1 MKRWVSV
8 LLMAGVTIAF
18 GQAWYIETVDS
29 GGAALND
36 VGQYTSL
43 AIDNQNY
50 PHIAYYDV
58 TNQLL
63 KYATWNGAVWE
74 IETVDSTEVPGM
86 VGEYA
91 NLALSPANQRPQIG
105 YYDAEEGH
113 LKWARLNSAGD
124 WEVGI
129 PDGNPSNDVGRGC
142 DIVIGAD
149 DYPHFSYYDATA
161 YYLMYARSLGGT
173 WNRDTVDTVGVPADF
188 CSSILLDGS
197 GVPHIAYYVME
208 GDTGY
213 LKYAHLVSGNWVI
226 DTVELRPSEDIG
238 LYPDLVL
245 AANGSPYISYFDRTN
260 GYFKYAR
267 WANGQWNIDIID
279 NATNVGAWGKQVLGS
294 TYVSYYDGTNMDVKY
309 GYTSD
314 YLSWHTESVD
324 GPDNVGEYTSIAL
337 SKKGEINFPHISYYD
352 ATNGDLK
359 YATKILK
366 DVQPTVVV
374 EPKGTVYKD
383 TSYTPRVT
391 IVNNGNAPVACDV
404 RFEIKHGPS
413 GLLRYS
419 QTYAMPSLGVDQE
432 TELVYS
438 TDWTV
443 EDSLCWFYITVETL
457 LPDDSVPNNDLL
469 LDSVWS
475 DTIHENAFEEIVL
488 PVAYNLTVSGNSINL
503 ALPRAVSGELCVM
516 DVTGSRRLTL
526 AEGDLTQGTHTYTI
540 DADLPNG
547 IYFIR
552 FVCPDRSMIRKTV
565 LVR

>member
-1 MKRWVSV
+1 MKRWVCV

-18 GQAWYIETVDS
+18 GQTWYIETVDS

-43 AIDNQNY
+43 AIDDGNF
-50 PHIAYYDV
+50 PHITYYDV

-63 KYATWNGAVWE
+63 KYATWNGDGWE
-74 IETVDSTEVPGM
+74 IEYVDSTTPPGM
-86 VGEYA
+86 IGEYTS
-91 NLALSPANQRPQIG
+91 LALSPANQEPQIG
-105 YYDAEEGH
+105 YYDADQGH
-113 LKWARLNSAGD
+113 LKWAVHKPAG
-124 WEVGI
+124 WEYGI
-129 PDGNPSNDVGRGC
+129 PDPSTNDVGRGL
-142 DIVIGAD
+142 DIVIGTD

-161 YYLMYARSLGGT
+161 FYLMYARSLGGT
-173 WNRDTVDTVGVPADF
+173 WNRDTVDTVGNPADF

-197 GVPHIAYYVME
+197 GIPHIAYYVNE
-208 GDTGY
+208 GGTGY

-226 DTVELRPSEDIG
+226 DTVELRAGEDVG
-238 LYPDLVL
+238 LYPDLIL
-245 AANGSPYISYFDRTN
+245 ASNGAPYISYFDRTN

-279 NATNVGAWGKQVLGS
+279 NATNVGAWGNQVLGS
-294 TYVSYYDGTNMDVKY
+294 TYVSYYDGVNMDVKY

-324 GPDNVGEYTSIAL
+324 GPDDVGEYTSIAL

-366 DVQPTVVV
+366 DVEPTVIV
-374 EPKGTVYKD
+374 EPRDTVYFD

-404 RFEIKHGPS
+404 NFEIKHGPS
-413 GLLRYS
+413 GILRYS
-419 QTYAMPSLGVDQE
+419 QIYAMPSLGVNEE
-432 TELVYS
+432 TELTYS

-443 EDSLCWFYITVETL
+443 GDSGCWYYITVETL
-457 LPDDSVPNNDLL
+457 LPDDSVPDNDLL

-475 DTIHENAFEEIVL
+475 KGGGAVSEDIIS
-488 PVAYNLTVSGNSINL
+488 PVVYKLDVSGTNIEL
-503 ALPRAVSGELCVM
+503 ALPKTISGELYVL
-516 DVTGSRRLTL
+516 DVTGSRRFTI
-526 AEGDLTQGTHTYTI
+526 AEGDFKLGMH
-540 DADLPNG
+540 
-547 IYFIR
+547 
-552 FVCPDRSMIRKTV
+552 
-565 LVR
+565 